1 MKKSVLLVSL
11 GLASV
16 AANAQKS
23 NIQSAL
29 NFIKFGELDKAKEA
43 IDAAS
48 TNESTSSNPKT
59 WYVKG
64 LVYQSIE
71 ENPTFSKLDPN
82 PVQKA
87 YEAYTK
93 AWELDPKY
101 EKQAISDYLQRIAYH
116 FYNDGVVAYN
126 NKNYDQASKAFNAT
140 AGIFNLQGGTVY
152 KGYAQFDSVATESS
166 YLSAASSLSMNKTDE
181 AVAQLEKLKSNPI
194 IKAGKGEELYLLLVD
209 AYKKK
214 GNTEKML
221 ATLEE
226 ARKAYPTNA
235 QLTNEELNYYITAGK
250 QDILVSK
257 LEEAVAK
264 DPKNAELQYNLG
276 ITYDNLANPKDKDG
290 KELPKPAKADEYTA
304 KSMKA
309 YQTAIELQPD
319 NPDVNYNVGVVYF
332 NKAVEINNQMNKIT
346 GTSSAEIKKF
356 DEMKV
361 QRNKVFE
368 QSLPYLEKATKV
380 LEGKSAA
387 DLTPNLKDTYQRSL
401 FALREVYT
409 RLDKLDQAAATKK
422 KLDTLK

>member
-16 AANAQKS
+16 AANAQKA

-29 NFIKFGELDKAKEA
+29 NYIKFGELNKAKEA

-48 TNESTSSNPKT
+48 TNESTSNNPKT

-64 LVYQSIE
+64 LVYQSME
-71 ENPTFSKLDPN
+71 ENPAFKNLDAN
-82 PVQKA
+82 PTQKA
-87 YEAYTK
+87 YEAYVK

-101 EKQAISDYLQRIAYH
+101 EKEAIADNLQKIAYH

-126 NKNYDQASKAFNAT
+126 NKNYEQSGKAFNTT
-140 AGIFNLQGGTVY
+140 ASIFNIQGGSIY
-152 KGYAQFDSVATESS
+152 KNIPQFDTVATQSS
-166 YLSAASSLSMNKTDE
+166 YLSAASALSLNKSEE
-181 AVAQLEKLKSNPI
+181 AIPVLEKLKNNPI
-194 IKAGKGEELYLLLVD
+194 VQNEEIYLLLVD

-214 GNTEKML
+214 GNTDKMM
-221 ATLEE
+221 AVIEE
-226 ARKAYPTNA
+226 GRKAYPANQ
-235 QLTNEELNYYITAGK
+235 QLINEELNFYIAAGK
-250 QDILVSK
+250 QDVLVAK
-257 LEEAVAK
+257 LEEAIAK

-290 KELPKPAKADEYTA
+290 KDLPKPAKSEEYAA

-309 YQTAIELQPD
+309 YQTAIELQPE
-319 NPDVNYNVGVVYF
+319 NADVNYNVGVVYF

-356 DEMKV
+356 DDLKV

-368 QSLPYLEKATKV
+368 QALPYLEKAVKV
-380 LEGKSAA
+380 LESKAKMT
-387 DLTPNLKDTYQRSL
+387 DNEKDTYTRSL
-401 FALREVYT
+401 FALRETYT
-409 RLDKLDQAAATKK
+409 RLDKLDQASAVKK
-422 KLDTLK
+422 KMDAAK